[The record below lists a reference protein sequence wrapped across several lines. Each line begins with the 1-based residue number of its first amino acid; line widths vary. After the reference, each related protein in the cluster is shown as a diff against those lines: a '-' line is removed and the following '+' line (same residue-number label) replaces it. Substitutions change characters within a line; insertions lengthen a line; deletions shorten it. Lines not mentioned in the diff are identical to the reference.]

1 MLRGT
6 GAKAVDQVFAI
17 CYPRMIDN
25 LWTTAGNGMDA
36 SSAKPKGLQGVA
48 ALFDDIE
55 RKDLFRKY
63 LYFLCWVELGILL
76 TCWLYQIGDSGRDGE
91 STFPWR
97 LYFLVAFLAPIA
109 ITFLTG
115 TVVAGFN
122 KYFAEPEQASAAVE
136 NQSEAAENAG
146 TATIQRLNRMV
157 AFIQRLPFLALLLL
171 LAVGTAFF
179 YKLGAIVGLM
189 GSVGEKSVKILLTS
203 LSVILLLAS
212 IFALILIIL
221 NYRLRK
227 TAMEYQYKTQI
238 AEKFGLVILDDNTVL
253 NSSGKL
259 LVNGRKFVK
268 ALELLPEQPSESNA
282 TESKST

>member
-1 MLRGT
+1 
-6 GAKAVDQVFAI
+6 
-17 CYPRMIDN
+17 
-25 LWTTAGNGMDA
+25 MDA
-36 SSAKPKGLQGVA
+36 SSEKPKGLRGIA
-48 ALFDDIE
+48 ALFDDME

-109 ITFLTG
+109 ITFIMG
-115 TVVAGFN
+115 TVVVGFN
-122 KYFAEPEQASAAVE
+122 KYFAEPEQACADELESE
-136 NQSEAAENAG
+136 SEAAESGG
-146 TATIQRLNRMV
+146 TGRLRRLSRMV
-157 AFIQRLPFLALLLL
+157 ALIQGLPFLALLLL
-171 LAVGTAFF
+171 LGVVTAFF
-179 YKLGAIVGLM
+179 YKLDAIVALI
-189 GSVGEKSVKILLTS
+189 GSVGEKSAKILLIS

-227 TAMEYQYKTQI
+227 TAMEYQYKAQV
-238 AEKFGLVILDDNTVL
+238 AEKFGLVILEDNTVL

-259 LVNGRKFVK
+259 LVNGRKYGK
-268 ALELLPEQPSESNA
+268 ALQLLPERPGESKA
-282 TESKST
+282 IESKSTENPCGGSIPCRADLET

>member
-1 MLRGT
+1 
-6 GAKAVDQVFAI
+6 
-17 CYPRMIDN
+17 MIDN

-36 SSAKPKGLQGVA
+36 SSEKPKSLRGIA
-48 ALFDDIE
+48 ALFDDME

-109 ITFLTG
+109 ITFLVG

-122 KYFAEPEQASAAVE
+122 KYFAEPEQASAEVE
-136 NQSEAAENAG
+136 SQSEAAESAG
-146 TATIQRLNRMV
+146 TGRIERLSRMV
-157 AFIQRLPFLALLLL
+157 AMIQRLPFLALLLL
-171 LAVGTAFF
+171 LGVGTAFF
-179 YKLGAIVGLM
+179 YKLNAIVWLI
-189 GSVGEKSVKILLTS
+189 GSIGEKSVKILLTV
-203 LSVILLLAS
+203 LIVILLLAS

-227 TAMEYQYKTQI
+227 TAMEYQYKAQI
-238 AEKFGLVILDDNTVL
+238 AEKFGLVILEDNTVL

-259 LVNGRKFVK
+259 LVNGRKFGK
-268 ALELLPEQPSESNA
+268 ALELLPERPSESKA
-282 TESKST
+282 IESKSSENPCGGSIPPP

>member
-1 MLRGT
+1 
-6 GAKAVDQVFAI
+6 
-17 CYPRMIDN
+17 MIDN

-36 SSAKPKGLQGVA
+36 SSEKPKSLRGIA
-48 ALFDDIE
+48 ALFDDME

-109 ITFLTG
+109 ITFLVG
-115 TVVAGFN
+115 TVVVGFN
-122 KYFAEPEQASAAVE
+122 KYFAEPEQASAEVE
-136 NQSEAAENAG
+136 SQSEAAESAG
-146 TATIQRLNRMV
+146 TGRIERLSRMV
-157 AFIQRLPFLALLLL
+157 ALIQGLPFLALLLL
-171 LAVGTAFF
+171 LGVGTAFF
-179 YKLGAIVGLM
+179 YKLNAIVWLI
-189 GSVGEKSVKILLTS
+189 GSIGEKSVKILLAV
-203 LSVILLLAS
+203 LIVILLFAS

-227 TAMEYQYKTQI
+227 TAMEYQYKAQI
-238 AEKFGLVILDDNTVL
+238 AEKFGLVILEDNTVL

-259 LVNGRKFVK
+259 LVNGRKFGK
-268 ALELLPEQPSESNA
+268 ALELLPERPSESKA
-282 TESKST
+282 IESKSSENPCGGSIPPPC